1 MPSVLPVVLG
11 GVVALGCLIVALSF
25 LRRKR
30 LLDDLPTSKTQGVFI
45 GLVELKG
52 TAESE
57 RPLTSYLAEVPCVQY
72 AWRIEEHWSRT
83 VTETYR
89 DAKGRTQTRTRTES
103 GWTQVAGG
111 GESAPFYLRD
121 DTG

>member
-11 GVVALGCLIVALSF
+11 GLIALGCLIVALSF

-30 LLDDLPTSKTQGVFI
+30 LIEDLPTSKTQGVFI

-57 RPLTSYLAEVPCVQY
+57 RLLTSYLTEIPCVQY
-72 AWRIEEHWSRT
+72 AWQIEEHWSRT
-83 VTETYR
+83 ETETYR
-89 DAKGRTQTRTRTES
+89 GRPRPYPNPYGKQLD
-103 GWTQVAGG
+103 AGG
-111 GESAPFYLRD
+111 QRRQVLPILSPG
-121 DTG
+121 